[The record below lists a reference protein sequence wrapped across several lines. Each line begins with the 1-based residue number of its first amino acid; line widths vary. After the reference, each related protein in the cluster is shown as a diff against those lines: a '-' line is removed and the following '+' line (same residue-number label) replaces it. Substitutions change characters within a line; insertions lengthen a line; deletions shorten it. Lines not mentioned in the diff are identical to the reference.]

1 MATLKVKK
9 TKQHTTTSS
18 KLLTF
23 I

>member
-1 MATLKVKK
+1 VKK